1 MKTET
6 NDNLIDQLAEQ
17 MLKRQKEDGIEANCS
32 LDGGEDCETCSG

>member
-6 NDNLIDQLAEQ
+6 NDNSIDQLAEQ

-32 LDGGEDCETCSG
+32 LDKDDNCESCSG